1 MTKYLTILQPRED
14 GDYDVIA
21 AMIQPDDVSGEIWTE
36 AVQRFIDTVSPGA
49 IVQERQDLP
58 DVLSEEEVSPR
69 QHFIRDEIGRAH
81 V

>member
-36 AVQRFIDTVSPGA
+36 AVQRFIDTVSPSA
-49 IVQERQDLP
+49 IVQKREDLQDILP
-58 DVLSEEEVSPR
+58 EEAFSP
-69 QHFIRDEIGRAH
+69 QQTIVRDGQW
-81 V
+81 